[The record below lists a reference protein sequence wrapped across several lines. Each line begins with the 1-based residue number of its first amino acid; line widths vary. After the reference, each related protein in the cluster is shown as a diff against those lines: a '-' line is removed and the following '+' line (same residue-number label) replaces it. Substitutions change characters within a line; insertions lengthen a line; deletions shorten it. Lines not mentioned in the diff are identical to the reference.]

1 MKSEV
6 LVWDP
11 VNHNWMRPAAMELV
25 IRIRTE
31 LLIGSIED
39 LLKQAVS

>member
-1 MKSEV
+1 MNTQG
-6 LVWDP
+6 LIWDP